1 VRVSLPAALRP
12 GGLAF
17 DDSGGLWLGGAPG
30 TLARLAPDQL
40 RTSSAPGVPA
50 VPERVITSPDV
61 GRAGN
66 VAFYPAPRGLPLY
79 HALP

>member
-1 VRVSLPAALRP
+1 V
-12 GGLAF
+12 
-17 DDSGGLWLGGAPG
+17 
-30 TLARLAPDQL
+30 ARLAPDQL
-40 RTSSAPGVPA
+40 RTSSAVGVPA